1 MALLAQEANAALVGA
16 IHLCNRMHGSAVSRE
31 VLSEFL
37 EAPPESSTSLQ
48 RTTSLPAP
56 VAPQDEEEPVLL
68 KVLSVS
74 SQPVY
79 RGRWADLDSDDS
91 DA

>member
-1 MALLAQEANAALVGA
+1 MTLLTQEAVVALVGA
-16 IHLCNRMHGSAVSRE
+16 IHLCNRMQGSAVSRE
-31 VLSEFL
+31 ILAEFL
-37 EAPPESSTSLQ
+37 DAAPESSTLP

-56 VAPQDEEEPVLL
+56 LAAPPEEDTALL

-79 RGRWADLDSDDS
+79 RGRWADLESDDS

>member
-1 MALLAQEANAALVGA
+1 MTLLTQEAVAALVGA
-16 IHLCNRMHGSAVSRE
+16 IHLCNRMQGSAVSRE
-31 VLSEFL
+31 ILAEFL
-37 EAPPESSTSLQ
+37 DAAPESSTLP

-56 VAPQDEEEPVLL
+56 LAPLEEDPVLL

-79 RGRWADLDSDDS
+79 RGRWADLESEDS

>member
-1 MALLAQEANAALVGA
+1 MTLLTQEAVAALVSA
-16 IHLCNRMHGSAVSRE
+16 IHLCNRTRGSAVSRE
-31 VLSEFL
+31 ILAEFL
-37 EAPPESSTSLQ
+37 DAAPESSTLP

-56 VAPQDEEEPVLL
+56 IAPQEEEPVLL

-74 SQPVY
+74 SQPAY
-79 RGRWADLDSDDS
+79 RGRWADLESDDS